1 MANNKG
7 LGVSIPMARLYER
20 TNRSG
25 RRYLS
30 GRLGDARVFVVC
42 TGETSKGDPI
52 WQLSLNEGRY
62 TSAEDMERARGVAE
76 ECD

>member
-42 TGETSKGDPI
+42 TGEESKGNPI

-62 TSAEDMERARGVAE
+62 TTDEDKRLACETAAEDE
-76 ECD
+76 